1 MAGICKPG
9 ASCPVFLNPAVLSP
23 PSLQLQSVIDA
34 FGQQGWHCEQVEG
47 REVVQTTFEAH
58 HTQID
63 LTAQVFPQLNALAT
77 VAETP
82 MAFDA
87 LLQPLALELLNRA
100 NKQLTLGGFEYDL
113 DRQLLVFRLTNIFER
128 EKFDADIIS
137 SLVHCAIAELDRL
150 TPLATILKR
159 TADDRL
165 DDLSIPLLLE
175 REDLLPPTPESG
187 EFGEEEEEL

>member
-1 MAGICKPG
+1 MH
-9 ASCPVFLNPAVLSP
+9 P

-34 FGQQGWHCEQVEG
+34 FGQQGWHSDQVEG
-47 REVVQTTFEAH
+47 REVVQTAFEAH

-63 LTAQVFPQLNALAT
+63 LTAQVFPQLNALAV

-82 MAFDA
+82 MVFDRRR
-87 LLQPLALELLNRA
+87 LPLALELLNRA

-113 DRQLLVFRLTNIFER
+113 DRQLLVFRITNIFER

-150 TPLATILKR
+150 TPLAAILKR
-159 TADDRL
+159 TADDL
-165 DDLSIPLLLE
+165 LADLSLPLLLE
-175 REDLLPPTPESG
+175 REDLLPPTPEP
-187 EFGEEEEEL
+187 GEEEEEEL